1 MFIGVTGKHRQETGF
16 QADENVHAELRGRL
30 DQDRGCHTQ
39 GDEVQVSNLAFP
51 LVVHLQLYIIVP
63 AWILPA
69 AGQNVPGSNR
79 SGRHRFKYLA
89 ERKGSTAHRPPF

>member
-1 MFIGVTGKHRQETGF
+1 
-16 QADENVHAELRGRL
+16 
-30 DQDRGCHTQ
+30 
-39 GDEVQVSNLAFP
+39 LAFP